1 MTNEERIEERLMHAH
16 ERGYYTQVMEK
27 VKSLQF
33 YNPKMGQYELFEMAC
48 TESKTEWLKNQEH
61 AG

>member
-1 MTNEERIEERLMHAH
+1 MHAH

-33 YNPKMGQYELFEMAC
+33 YNPKMDHYQAFEMAC